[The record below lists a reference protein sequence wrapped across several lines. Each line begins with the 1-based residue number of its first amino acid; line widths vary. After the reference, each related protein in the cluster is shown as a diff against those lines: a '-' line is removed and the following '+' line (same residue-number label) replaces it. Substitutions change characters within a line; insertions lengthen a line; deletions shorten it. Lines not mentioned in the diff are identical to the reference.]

1 MNDINFFVFR
11 LRGIRVMGP
20 LNAFLS
26 SDNRKMEYAHFE
38 QITKLLDPGDQ
49 MTPVFSA

>member
-20 LNAFLS
+20 MRSYLAIIQ
-26 SDNRKMEYAHFE
+26 REIRTIYE
-38 QITKLLDPGDQ
+38 QITKSLDPGDQ